1 MPDTCSKPLPRPRV
15 RQAVILVGG
24 KGTRLG
30 DLTRA
35 RPKPMMQITHDRC
48 FLDYMIEN
56 LARQGFNRI
65 TLLAGYLG
73 DQVVTEFQG
82 QVRRGAHIEVIV
94 EAQPMGTGGALR
106 EAAPLLEERFLLLNG
121 DTFFDIAYRS
131 LEAVS
136 VHQAGVKAV
145 MALRQVP
152 DCARYGSVRLSQGR
166 ISAFVEKNASEAD
179 EGLINAGIYLL
190 DRSIIDYIP
199 LGVSSLETD
208 VFPALVAADDL
219 AGCELDG
226 YFIDIGLPDTLAEAR
241 AALPRRYR
249 RPALF
254 LDRDGVINADHGYV
268 HQWNQFDWVAGAT
281 EVISAFNAAGYFV
294 FVVTNQAGVAHG
306 YYKEDAIHLLHEQ
319 VQDRLAEAGAHVD
332 AFYYCPYHP
341 AGALAEYRRHHD
353 DRKPGPGMLNRA
365 LADWPV
371 EPVQSFLIGDKES
384 DISAARSAGLDGLLF
399 PGGNLLEFLQT
410 HDRLPPQVTRC
421 G

>member
-1 MPDTCSKPLPRPRV
+1 MPDACVKPLPRARV

-35 RPKPMMQITHDRC
+35 TPKPMMQITRDRC
-48 FLDYMIEN
+48 FLDYIIEN
-56 LARQGFNRI
+56 LARQGFDRI

-73 DQVVTEFQG
+73 GQVVTEYHG
-82 QVRRGAHIEVIV
+82 QVRRGARIEVAV

-131 LEAVS
+131 LEAVAIR
-136 VHQAGVKAV
+136 QTGVMAV
-145 MALRQVP
+145 MALRRVP
-152 DCARYGSVRLSQGR
+152 DCTRYGSVLLSQGR
-166 ISAFVEKNASEAD
+166 ISAFVEKNTSEVG

-190 DRSIIDYIP
+190 DRNIVNHIP
-199 LGVSSLETD
+199 PGVSSLETD
-208 VFPALVAADDL
+208 VFPALVKANAL
-219 AGCELDG
+219 AGCELDS

-241 AALPRRYR
+241 EELPRRYQ

-268 HQWNQFDWVAGAT
+268 HQWSQFDWVAGAT
-281 EVISAFNAAGYFV
+281 EVISTFNAAGYFV

-319 VQDRLAEAGAHVD
+319 VQDRLAEVGGHVD

-341 AGALAEYRRHHD
+341 EGTLAEYRRHHD

-371 EPVQSFLIGDKES
+371 ELTQSFLVGDKDS
-384 DISAARSAGLDGLLF
+384 DIAAAHSAGLVGLLF
-399 PGGNLLEFLQT
+399 PGGNLLEFLQA
-410 HDRLPPQVTRC
+410 HDRLRPQIERC